1 MVAQEYHSK
10 RFITLK
16 WFVLM
21 QNCYILLFVNLFIY
35 LSMYP
40 IEIKLGHYTPHCLQE
55 PSLPFQL
62 YLFIT

>member
-10 RFITLK
+10 LFITLK
-16 WFVLM
+16 WVVLM
-21 QNCYILLFVNLFIY
+21 QTCYILLFIY
-35 LSMYP
+35 LSMYL
-40 IEIKLGHYTPHCLQE
+40 IEIKLGHYTPHCLQK